1 MADPRGLQINKDIFT
16 LESRIHL
23 LSGKMPKTFR
33 YSTLHQKLVEHV
45 IEMRHYTNLAC
56 RVPKWNKAEKVT
68 LFGVASGFALDVAD
82 DLEHEY
88 NLRWLTDKGKAQL
101 EKAMS
106 HLNAYLGLLKHS
118 RSFNLRKKVIDDPRD
133 KVEQAA
139 LRPAGLPLGGC
150 QAGEDKAGL
159 HHPQE

>member
-16 LESRIHL
+16 FESRIHL
-23 LSGKMPKTFR
+23 LSDKMPKTFR

-56 RVPKWNKAEKVT
+56 RVPKWNKAEKAT
-68 LFGVASGFALDVAD
+68 LFGMASGFALDVAD

-101 EKAMS
+101 DLMLDGIRVALS
-106 HLNAYLGLLKHS
+106 RLVNALSKEIDERRNA
-118 RSFNLRKKVIDDPRD
+118 RSTQCAESAFFKRSDNCQSQID
-133 KVEQAA
+133 
-139 LRPAGLPLGGC
+139 L
-150 QAGEDKAGL
+150 
-159 HHPQE
+159 